1 MEQNKK
7 NEAEKEEEVVYTDGD
22 FLDIMKGIE
31 REVLAEIDPAALQR
45 FDEEDRGSS
54 KGR

>member
-1 MEQNKK
+1 MEENKK
-7 NEAEKEEEVVYTDGD
+7 KEAEKEEEVVYTDGD
-22 FLDIMKGIE
+22 FLDIMKEIE
-31 REVLAEIDPAALQR
+31 REVLTEIDPEALRR